1 MERAPMALILLCAV
15 LLDSLV
21 SPLGQPGTCGSGF
34 LPKSALWVHE
44 HPSCGWLPSHAVPLL
59 PGHQPLFFRSCSYR
73 GLDTKP
79 QPFSPFPHAKPAG
92 ALGQCTSPSWTHRP
106 HRATWG
112 TSNLPG
118 HLRHLK
124 PARLY
129 HQLLVLTG
137 AGRVCLPVPKR
148 WSKWG
153 PTQLQQLYTKELHP
167 SLGWAQTSI
176 GVPHNFPSSS
186 SWRVQDPE
194 HLQEQPKCSPPFLLT
209 PSPGGSV
216 PPCRG
221 IASSRSLC
229 FPFRTAWRAL
239 GVQPHPGSSS
249 EEGAGVPGWHQG
261 TLAPLPRC
269 PRRCLCEHGQPLS
282 FLLLSSG

>member
-1 MERAPMALILLCAV
+1 MYQF
-15 LLDSLV
+15 LLDPQAPPSD
-21 SPLGQPGTCGSGF
+21 LG
-34 LPKSALWVHE
+34 
-44 HPSCGWLPSHAVPLL
+44 
-59 PGHQPLFFRSCSYR
+59 
-73 GLDTKP
+73 
-79 QPFSPFPHAKPAG
+79 
-92 ALGQCTSPSWTHRP
+92 
-106 HRATWG
+106 
-112 TSNLPG
+112 
-118 HLRHLK
+118 HLK
-124 PARLY
+124 PARPPEAP
-129 HQLLVLTG
+129 QTCQAVSPTSG
-137 AGRVCLPVPKR
+137 AHRGWQGLSACPQEVVKM
-148 WSKWG
+148 
-153 PTQLQQLYTKELHP
+153 QQLYTKELHP
-167 SLGWAQTSI
+167 SRGWAQTSI